1 MQFRGHEGLKID
13 LEIIFSDLKSD
24 QGFEKI
30 RSIHDV
36 NGYRDENLTSDSEV
50 KPLTAIA
57 DICRAV

>member
-1 MQFRGHEGLKID
+1 MQFRGRVGLKVD

-24 QGFEKI
+24 QGFEEI

-36 NGYRDENLTSDSEV
+36 IAYRDENLTSDREG

-57 DICRAV
+57 DVCRAV